1 MKYKKVELYEY
12 GGEYYKTVEEVEE
25 AVNNGLWCIIEDKIY
40 SIVRDKEYMDEA
52 YTIIGT
58 LNHKE
63 LQMIRKK
70 IRSIN

>member
-1 MKYKKVELYEY
+1 MNMVV
-12 GGEYYKTVEEVEE
+12 EYYKTVEEVEE
-25 AVNNGLWCIIEDKIY
+25 AVNNGLWCNIEDKIY
-40 SIVRDKEYMDEA
+40 NIVKKKEYMDDA
-52 YTIIGT
+52 YRMIGN